1 MNFYKLAH
9 KHLDK
14 IQDKMDEAHKSAL
27 GMKSPLRGMKFS
39 VLLHES
45 GEVEIQTTVGE
56 EFSAAVADG
65 SAVYIHHYTAEKGK
79 PERVSAREAIE
90 MASEDWV

>member
-14 IQDKMDEAHKSAL
+14 IQDAMDEARLRAL
-27 GMKSPLRGMKFS
+27 RIKNPLRGMKFS

-56 EFSAAVADG
+56 DFSAAVAEG
-65 SAVYIHHYTAEKGK
+65 TAVCIHSYEAGK
-79 PERVSAREAIE
+79 SRHERVSAKEAISE
-90 MASEDWV
+90 AAEDWV